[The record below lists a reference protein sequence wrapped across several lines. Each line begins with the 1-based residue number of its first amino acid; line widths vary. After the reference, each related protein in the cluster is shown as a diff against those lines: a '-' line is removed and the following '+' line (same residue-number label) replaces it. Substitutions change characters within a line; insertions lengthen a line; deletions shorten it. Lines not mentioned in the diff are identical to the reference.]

1 MSTATKAPV
10 FFISH
15 GGPTLL
21 ENEEKPGRFY
31 DWFGSLIQKKLAP
44 KAIVIITAHWQ
55 PQEEDTILVDAS
67 EKPKLIYDF
76 FNFPQRF
83 YQQTWDQSGSP
94 ELAHRVVGLLEK
106 AGIRASER
114 QYGHDHGVWV
124 PLKRAMTSCSTI
136 PIVAVSTF
144 LDDHLAPHV
153 KLGEALESLRD
164 ENMVIIGSGSAVHNL
179 EGWKTFGDRPSPD
192 YVFEFDKLMETLA
205 TKYTGKERVEKA
217 LGLDQ
222 HAHYRDCHPTAEHL
236 VPFFVSLGAAGQD
249 RGVKLV
255 EDYYARLSWSCYGF
269 GLPEDIQIN

>member
-31 DWFGSLIQKKLAP
+31 DWFGSLIQKRLAP

-55 PQEEDTILVDAS
+55 PQEEETIL
-67 EKPKLIYDF
+67 
-76 FNFPQRF
+76 
-83 YQQTWDQSGSP
+83 GSP
-94 ELAHRVVGLLEK
+94 ALAHRVVGLLEK

-114 QYGHDHGVWV
+114 QYGNDHGVWV

-153 KLGEALESLRD
+153 KVGEALESLRD
-164 ENMVIIGSGSAVHNL
+164 ENIVIIGSGSAVHNL
-179 EGWKTFGDRPSPD
+179 EGWRTFGEKPSPD
-192 YVFEFDKLMETLA
+192 YVFEFDKLMETFA